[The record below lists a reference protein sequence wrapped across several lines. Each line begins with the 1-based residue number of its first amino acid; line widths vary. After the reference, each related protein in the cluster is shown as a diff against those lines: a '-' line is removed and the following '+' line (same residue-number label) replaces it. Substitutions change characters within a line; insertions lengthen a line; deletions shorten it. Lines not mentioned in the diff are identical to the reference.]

1 MNAICYIMMAKSN
14 LPTYGWLFCTLY
26 TVAMVIGYTHLVI
39 LFSLSFSYSDATFT
53 LTNVVSVT
61 VDIDE
66 VELLGILLGIRDAI
80 SKFDKIRQCFTD
92 KSEQRNSLLELW
104 YTTHPL
110 ASWSLLHQAL
120 NMKGDRKAAK
130 AVRQQFLRGQHT
142 LN

>member
-1 MNAICYIMMAKSN
+1 MRYVCYMMAKSN
-14 LPTYGWLFCTLY
+14 LPTYGWLFHTLY
-26 TVAMVIGYTHLVI
+26 TVAIVYHLLHI
-39 LFSLSFSYSDATFT
+39 SFSLSFSYSDATFT
-53 LTNVVSVT
+53 LANVVSVT

-80 SKFDKIRQCFTD
+80 SKFDKIRQRFTD
-92 KSEQRNSLLELW
+92 NSEQRNALLELW

-130 AVRQQFLRGQHT
+130 AVREQFLKGQHT

>member
-1 MNAICYIMMAKSN
+1 MQYVCYMMAKSN
-14 LPTYGWLFCTLY
+14 LPTYGLLFHTLY
-26 TVAMVIGYTHLVI
+26 TVAIVIGYHHLHI
-39 LFSLSFSYSDATFT
+39 SFSLSFSFLDATFT
-53 LTNVVSVT
+53 LANVVSVT

-66 VELLGILLGIRDAI
+66 VELLGILLGIRDAT

-92 KSEQRNSLLELW
+92 NSEQRNSLLELW

-130 AVRQQFLRGQHT
+130 AVREQFLKGQHT

>member
-1 MNAICYIMMAKSN
+1 MMAKSN
-14 LPTYGWLFCTLY
+14 LPTYGLLFHTLY
-26 TVAMVIGYTHLVI
+26 TVAIVIGYHHLHI
-39 LFSLSFSYSDATFT
+39 SFSLSFSFPDATFT
-53 LTNVVSVT
+53 LANVVSVT

-66 VELLGILLGIRDAI
+66 VEFLGILLGIRDAI
-80 SKFDKIRQCFTD
+80 SKFDKIRQRFTD

-130 AVRQQFLRGQHT
+130 AVREQFLKGQHT

>member
-1 MNAICYIMMAKSN
+1 MQYVCYMMAKSN
-14 LPTYGWLFCTLY
+14 LPTYGCCSMHYTQLQLLY
-26 TVAMVIGYTHLVI
+26 EITTCIS
-39 LFSLSFSYSDATFT
+39 FSLSFSFSDATFT
-53 LTNVVSVT
+53 LANVVSVT

-92 KSEQRNSLLELW
+92 NSEQRNALLELW

-130 AVRQQFLRGQHT
+130 AVREQFLKGQHT